1 MTQEKAEALYIME
14 SNTQRNQRIAKN
26 TVLLYIRTAFTMLI
40 SLFTSRII
48 LNVLGVDNY
57 GIYNVVGG
65 TISMFSIISGSLS
78 GAISRFITF
87 GLGEGDLE
95 KLKRI
100 FSTSVNI
107 QIGLSVVIF
116 ILAEIGGLWFLNA
129 KLNIPPDRMYAAHW
143 VLQFSIL
150 TFILGLIS
158 TPYNACIIA
167 HEHMKVFA
175 YIGILEV
182 VLKLLFVLALYISP
196 FDKLILYS
204 ALLFLIALVLRLIY
218 GVYCKR
224 HFEEC
229 TYRFEVDRGL
239 LRKMTG
245 YACWGFLG
253 NTAYMFNTQG
263 VNIIINLFFGVA
275 LNAARGVVTQVEGA
289 LMQFVN
295 NFMTAITPQ
304 ITKSYAAGDRSYMF
318 TLICRGSKFSFF
330 LLLFVLIPVEFE
342 AQTILQLWLG
352 IVPEYTATF
361 LKLSIIGTAVVLL
374 GNTGL
379 TSIMATGNIR
389 NYQIVVTVVGC
400 LVFPLTWGAYKIGM
414 PAYIT
419 YIIYIIIYAILDWI
433 RLLFMR
439 KLLDFKISM
448 FMKNTVYPI
457 LIVTIMALIV
467 PSLIY
472 ISMEPSILRL
482 VIITGVSFTTT
493 AISIWI
499 GGLAKE
505 ERNVIVLRIRN
516 KLLQNNK

>member
-1 MTQEKAEALYIME
+1 ME
-14 SNTQRNQRIAKN
+14 SNIQRNQRIAKN
-26 TVLLYIRTAFTMLI
+26 TILLYIRTAFTMLV

-87 GLGEGDLE
+87 GLGEGNIE

-107 QIGLSVVIF
+107 QIGLSILILIF
-116 ILAEIGGLWFLNA
+116 AEIGGLWFLNT
-129 KLNIPPDRMYAAHW
+129 KLNIPPARMYAAHW
-143 VLQFSIL
+143 VLQFSIF

-182 VLKLLFVLALYISP
+182 VLKLLFVLALYFSP
-196 FDKLILYS
+196 FDKLIVYS
-204 ALLFLIALVLRLIY
+204 ASLFLIALLLRIIY
-218 GVYCKR
+218 GIYCNR

-229 TYRFEVDRGL
+229 VYHFEVDREL
-239 LRKMTG
+239 LKKMTG

-289 LMQFVN
+289 IMQFVN

-304 ITKSYAAGDRSYMF
+304 ITKSYAAGDKSYMF

-330 LLLFVLIPVEFE
+330 LLLFFLIPVEFE
-342 AQTILQLWLG
+342 AQTILKLWLG
-352 IVPEYTATF
+352 IVPEYTAIF
-361 LKLSIIGTAVVLL
+361 FKLSIIGTAIVLI
-374 GNTGL
+374 GNTCL
-379 TSIMATGNIR
+379 TSIMSTGNIR
-389 NYQIVVTVVGC
+389 NYQIVVTIVGC
-400 LVFPLTWGAYKIGM
+400 LVFPLTWVAYKIGW

-419 YIIYIIIYAILDWI
+419 YIIYIVIYGILNWI

-448 FMKNTVYPI
+448 FIRKSIYPI
-457 LIVTIMALIV
+457 LVVTIMALII

-472 ISMEPSILRL
+472 VGMEPSIFRF
-482 VIITGVSFTTT
+482 VIITGVSFVTT
-493 AISIWI
+493 AISIFI
-499 GGLAKE
+499 GGLEKS
-505 ERNVIVLRIRN
+505 ERNVILSKVKNIITFGN
-516 KLLQNNK
+516 

>member
-1 MTQEKAEALYIME
+1 
-14 SNTQRNQRIAKN
+14 
-26 TVLLYIRTAFTMLI
+26 MLP
-40 SLFTSRII
+40 
-48 LNVLGVDNY
+48 
-57 GIYNVVGG
+57 
-65 TISMFSIISGSLS
+65 
-78 GAISRFITF
+78 
-87 GLGEGDLE
+87 
-95 KLKRI
+95 
-100 FSTSVNI
+100 
-107 QIGLSVVIF
+107 IG
-116 ILAEIGGLWFLNA
+116 
-129 KLNIPPDRMYAAHW
+129 
-143 VLQFSIL
+143 FSIL

-196 FDKLILYS
+196 FDKLIVYS
-204 ALLFLIALVLRLIY
+204 ALLFLIALALRLIY
-218 GVYCKR
+218 GIYCKR

-229 TYRFEVDRGL
+229 TYRFEVDKSL

-304 ITKSYAAGDRSYMF
+304 ITKSYAAGDKSYMF

-330 LLLFVLIPVEFE
+330 LLLFFLIPVEFE

-389 NYQIVVTVVGC
+389 NYQIVVTIVGC

-482 VIITGVSFTTT
+482 VTITGVSFITT
-493 AISIWI
+493 AISIWV